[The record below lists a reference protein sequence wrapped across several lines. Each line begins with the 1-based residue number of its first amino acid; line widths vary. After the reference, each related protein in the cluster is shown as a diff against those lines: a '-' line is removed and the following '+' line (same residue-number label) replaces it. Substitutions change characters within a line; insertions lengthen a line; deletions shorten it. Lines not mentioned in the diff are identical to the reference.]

1 MSRYKKWIFKVK
13 REWQTINRKWKIRVY
28 LDMPHHKNFCI
39 RIVQVSNSKII
50 IYIDIDRLYISIKI
64 KYESPLDQKIIK
76 QIQESN
82 LKWKI

>member
-1 MSRYKKWIFKVK
+1 
-13 REWQTINRKWKIRVY
+13 
-28 LDMPHHKNFCI
+28 MPHHKNFCI

-82 LKWKI
+82 LK